1 MLLGLTAVAQAD
13 QSEIAYIANDGRT
26 IHVVESD
33 GTGDHV
39 EVTAP
44 AVVSLAWS
52 PDGKTLAYA
61 TLSTPFGPGIQ
72 RQSQRIFLLDA
83 TTGSSTELRSSTGTY
98 GPIAFLPDG
107 KQLAAQAGQ
116 GPTVICQGGIVS
128 IALDTGRA
136 SPLASAGGCVEH
148 LQVAPDGGGLIVT
161 SHGGDPSSGVQN
173 IALPDGASTWIEDP
187 ASGTLGFSGTVSAD
201 NQTLAYITVP
211 GTDLRNPGQLVLTDR
226 QGSNP
231 RAVWPVQADQHLR
244 EVAFSPDG
252 SQLAVGIRT
261 GDTNDEN
268 IWVSGIDGSGTRTIA
283 SGRLPAWRPASNGV
297 AMGAGATPPAAAP
310 VAGGTAARVEEAHSP
325 TCSPRCFTFVWIVQG
340 DKLWDITIPAIS
352 SADLGKLQIG
362 PELHGALVVTQP
374 GPAKLVRLDDG
385 TDVLKLYLVQGQSAW
400 PVLPDQLTDDQVAS
414 QSKTQHSA
422 GQLNGDIPA
431 ELLSVGGADQAPVAS
446 APEPNPA
453 SGDQPAPDA
462 LTDSIRADILAA
474 VDRANTAWTTAS
486 QSLDP
491 SALDGNVAGQ
501 ELSDDRA
508 ELDKL
513 RSQGQTQTNS
523 NTGFTVVDVSLDA
536 PGHAIVHTQETWS
549 AETRRSATG
558 ELVQRS
564 GPTNYRETYTV
575 EFLDGGWVVTR
586 NDLS

>member
-1 MLLGLTAVAQAD
+1 MWHTHKAGLVSLTLAASMLLGLTAVAQAD
-13 QSEIAYIANDGRT
+13 QGEIAYIANDGRT
-26 IHVVESD
+26 IHVVQSD
-33 GTGDHV
+33 GSGDHV
-39 EVTAP
+39 LVTAP
-44 AVVSLAWS
+44 AVVSFAWS

-83 TTGSSTELRSSTGTY
+83 TTGSSTELHSSTGTY

-107 KQLAAQAGQ
+107 KRLAAQAGQ

-136 SPLASAGGCVEH
+136 SPLAPVASCLEH
-148 LQVAPDGGGLIVT
+148 LQFAPDGGGLIAT
-161 SHGGDPSSGVQN
+161 THSGDPSSGVQN
-173 IALPDGASTWIEDP
+173 IALPGGASTWIEDP
-187 ASGTLGFSGTVSAD
+187 ATGTLGFSGTVSAD

-244 EVAFSPDG
+244 DVAFSPDA

-268 IWVSGIDGSGTRTIA
+268 IWVGGIDGSGSRTIA
-283 SGRLPAWRPASNGV
+283 SGRLPAWRPAGNGA
-297 AMGAGATPPAAAP
+297 AMGTGAAAP
-310 VAGGTAARVEEAHSP
+310 EPSP
-325 TCSPRCFTFVWIVQG
+325 AT
-340 DKLWDITIPAIS
+340 
-352 SADLGKLQIG
+352 
-362 PELHGALVVTQP
+362 
-374 GPAKLVRLDDG
+374 
-385 TDVLKLYLVQGQSAW
+385 
-400 PVLPDQLTDDQVAS
+400 
-414 QSKTQHSA
+414 
-422 GQLNGDIPA
+422 
-431 ELLSVGGADQAPVAS
+431 
-446 APEPNPA
+446 
-453 SGDQPAPDA
+453 GDQPAPDA
-462 LTDSIRADILAA
+462 LTDGVRADILAA

-491 SALDGNVAGQ
+491 SVLDGNVAGQ

-513 RSQGQTQTNS
+513 RSQGHTQTNT
-523 NTGFTVVDVSLDA
+523 NTGFTVVEVSVDA

-549 AETRRSATG
+549 AEPPLVNSFSAAGLPTIERRI
-558 ELVQRS
+558 RS
-564 GPTNYRETYTV
+564 S
-575 EFLDGGWVVTR
+575 F
-586 NDLS
+586 